1 MVVGIDTTEVI
12 NFGSRVVGR
21 FNINVNT
28 TTTTMTMAQ
37 WLFLLLLPALDEIN
51 GDNYL
56 LL

>member
-1 MVVGIDTTEVI
+1 MVVGVDTTEVI
-12 NFGSRVVGR
+12 NLGRVVGR
-21 FNINVNT
+21 FNINVN
-28 TTTTMTMAQ
+28 TTTMTMAQ